1 MQKKSIINDLTEGNV
16 SKTLITFSIPFMLS
30 NLLQITYNITDMII
44 VGQYVGS
51 TGLASVSVGGDIMN
65 LFMLVGMGFTTAG
78 QILISQSVGQHKHEY
93 VKKIIGVMF
102 TFLSMMAVTATIL
115 GFFLNDWLLNIMN
128 VPEEAYVQA
137 KEYSTVCYM
146 GMIFIFG
153 YNIVSAI
160 LRGMGDSKRPFII
173 IAVATSLNLIFDL
186 VLVAG
191 LGMGPKGAAIATVS
205 GQGLSFIGSIIYL
218 YVKKDQFGFDF
229 KLNSFK
235 MDFKVL
241 KALVR
246 LGVPLALQHSAI
258 VISKLFVNSSINFYG
273 VTAAAVNGVGARIRQ
288 ISFVVCNALGMAS
301 TSMIGQNFGAGKKK
315 RIVKVI
321 YVSMGIGLVF
331 AAILSVAIL
340 MFPEQIFSVFNN
352 DPEVLEMS
360 HVYSIIAM
368 LGFVASALRSPMMG
382 LINGLGNTKLSMLL
396 GLLDGVIARV
406 GLAVLL
412 GTTLGMGIKGY
423 WYGDALAGFIPF
435 IIGGVYFWSGMW
447 KKRRLAMA

>member
-1 MQKKSIINDLTEGNV
+1 
-16 SKTLITFSIPFMLS
+16 
-30 NLLQITYNITDMII
+30 
-44 VGQYVGS
+44 
-51 TGLASVSVGGDIMN
+51 
-65 LFMLVGMGFTTAG
+65 
-78 QILISQSVGQHKHEY
+78 

>member
-1 MQKKSIINDLTEGNV
+1 
-16 SKTLITFSIPFMLS
+16 
-30 NLLQITYNITDMII
+30 
-44 VGQYVGS
+44 
-51 TGLASVSVGGDIMN
+51 
-65 LFMLVGMGFTTAG
+65 
-78 QILISQSVGQHKHEY
+78 
-93 VKKIIGVMF
+93 
-102 TFLSMMAVTATIL
+102 
-115 GFFLNDWLLNIMN
+115 
-128 VPEEAYVQA
+128 
-137 KEYSTVCYM
+137 
-146 GMIFIFG
+146 
-153 YNIVSAI
+153 
-160 LRGMGDSKRPFII
+160 
-173 IAVATSLNLIFDL
+173 
-186 VLVAG
+186 
-191 LGMGPKGAAIATVS
+191 
-205 GQGLSFIGSIIYL
+205 
-218 YVKKDQFGFDF
+218 
-229 KLNSFK
+229 